1 MGSPSTQN
9 EVVYQTVEAKVEI
22 QGKVFGTTAKYSEQ
36 MISEGH
42 FEPKELA
49 LKTLKTLVEKMENEI
64 ASGNLN

>member
-9 EVVYQTVEAKVEI
+9 EVVYQTVEVKAEI
-22 QGKVFGTTAKYSEQ
+22 GGKTFGTTAKYSEQ

-49 LKTLKTLVEKMENEI
+49 LKTLKSLVETMENEI
-64 ASGNLN
+64 AAGNLN